1 MHALGE
7 RPASTT
13 GPGGQGLPADRACAG
28 TQERT
33 VTRLLE
39 ADTER

>member
-1 MHALGE
+1 MHELGE
-7 RPASTT
+7 RPVSTT
-13 GPGGQGLPADRACAG
+13 GPGGQGLPADG